1 MGVYDK
7 SYAQIKGE
15 FELCKVSNKVVNNR
29 IDGYNDY
36 LNIINNIEG
45 KSEQKLSEKDI
56 INKVQIQSYVDAI
69 ENGLLWI
76 EEQYRDAIWDR
87 VINKK
92 TWKNISDKYNYS
104 EQVLRKNYQKYVY
117 GVGTELGENFDK

>member
-69 ENGLLWI
+69 ENGLMWI